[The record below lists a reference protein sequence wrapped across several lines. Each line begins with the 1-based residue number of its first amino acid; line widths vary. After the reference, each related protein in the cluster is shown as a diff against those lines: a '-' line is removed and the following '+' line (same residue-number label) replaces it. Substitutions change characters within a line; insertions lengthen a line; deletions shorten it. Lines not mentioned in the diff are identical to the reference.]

1 ILAEGRPREGWIVLG
16 VGFNVALRSDDLP
29 AELRPIA
36 GGLGRPPDT
45 LEPSLTSLLDRLERW
60 LTATAGEILDAV
72 RSRDALA
79 GRQISWEGGRGV
91 AAGIDREGRLLV
103 ETVVGRRTLAAGEVH
118 LGAPARGPG

>member
-1 ILAEGRPREGWIVLG
+1 
-16 VGFNVALRSDDLP
+16 LRSDDLP